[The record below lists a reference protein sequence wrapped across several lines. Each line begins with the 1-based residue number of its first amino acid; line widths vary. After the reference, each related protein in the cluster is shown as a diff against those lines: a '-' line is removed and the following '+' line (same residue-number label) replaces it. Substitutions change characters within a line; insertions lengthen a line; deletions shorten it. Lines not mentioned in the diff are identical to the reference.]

1 MFFVKINAHVRLFY
15 LLPPRIRV
23 ARDQTQ
29 PGSFSRERKEPGD
42 EVVLEHAKNI
52 LRLRSRKESLFL
64 KILKMDVKTFSK
76 YQLQIQPLFNI
87 ANTEGRFTLVRRWKR
102 IV

>member
-29 PGSFSRERKEPGD
+29 PGSFSRERKEPEN
-42 EVVLEHAKNI
+42 EVVLKHAKNI
-52 LRLRSRKESLFL
+52 LRLRSRKESLLL
-64 KILKMDVKTFSK
+64 KVLKLDGKTFSK
-76 YQLQIQPLFNI
+76 YQPLFNI
-87 ANTEGRFTLVRRWKR
+87 ANTEGQFTLVRRWKR
-102 IV
+102 IG